1 MSLEYE
7 TRQQNSALTALKQRA
22 APPALT
28 DQKPYVL
35 YTMPVQTVER
45 LEEVLQQTLALQ
57 KTIQASMAALAT
69 KESLEP
75 LATAEQLHQWLE
87 QTQALN
93 QKTHRAMGEILSEM
107 REERKRDGRQRD
119 EFYQGAL
126 RDPDNLSE
134 GYPGGTCLAPQMDPL
149 HCHEF
154 SSGGST
160 SVHSH
165 VADADITDEVLQ
177 LLSRLEGNNDDYVLD
192 ATTRHSRGDRKALAK
207 EQRKKIAMGHKED
220 DHEQG
225 QQMM

>member
-28 DQKPYVL
+28 DQKPNVL

-107 REERKRDGRQRD
+107 REEHKRDGRQRD
-119 EFYQGAL
+119 EFTRELSEIRTTFQKDTQEAIASLRKWIPFIIASHYIDFIRYFPAHQCALCAQHHRYPTLSRQLRSVVHGRSASGGADRLPPTASAL
-126 RDPDNLSE
+126 RHNQRHKGRIPDL
-134 GYPGGTCLAPQMDPL
+134 GR
-149 HCHEF
+149 
-154 SSGGST
+154 
-160 SVHSH
+160 SH
-165 VADADITDEVLQ
+165 A
-177 LLSRLEGNNDDYVLD
+177 
-192 ATTRHSRGDRKALAK
+192 
-207 EQRKKIAMGHKED
+207 GH
-220 DHEQG
+220 
-225 QQMM
+225 

>member
-7 TRQQNSALTALKQRA
+7 TRQQNSALATLKQRA
-22 APPALT
+22 APPTLT
-28 DQKPYVL
+28 DQKPNVL

-87 QTQALN
+87 QTRALN

-119 EFYQGAL
+119 EFT
-126 RDPDNLSE
+126 RELSE
-134 GYPGGTCLAPQMDPL
+134 IRTTFQKDTQEAIASLRRWIPFIVM
-149 HCHEF
+149 
-154 SSGGST
+154 SSAAAAVPVCILMWQT
-160 SVHSH
+160 L
-165 VADADITDEVLQ
+165 T
-177 LLSRLEGNNDDYVLD
+177 
-192 ATTRHSRGDRKALAK
+192 
-207 EQRKKIAMGHKED
+207 
-220 DHEQG
+220 
-225 QQMM
+225 

>member
-7 TRQQNSALTALKQRA
+7 TRQQNSALATLKQRA
-22 APPALT
+22 APPTLT
-28 DQKPYVL
+28 DQKPNVL

-119 EFYQGAL
+119 EFT
-126 RDPDNLSE
+126 RELSE
-134 GYPGGTCLAPQMDPL
+134 IRTTFQKDTQEAIASLRRWIPFIVM
-149 HCHEF
+149 
-154 SSGGST
+154 SSAAAAEIGRA
-160 SVHSH
+160 H
-165 VADADITDEVLQ
+165 V
-177 LLSRLEGNNDDYVLD
+177 
-192 ATTRHSRGDRKALAK
+192 
-207 EQRKKIAMGHKED
+207 
-220 DHEQG
+220 
-225 QQMM
+225 